1 MQHQKVKLAK
11 LFHLSRLVSAILSSW
26 SQVVASEQEK
36 RKVKQELVQEVAT
49 QLQRKKT
56 LRMWNTLKYAI

>member
-1 MQHQKVKLAK
+1 M
-11 LFHLSRLVSAILSSW
+11 

-36 RKVKQELVQEVAT
+36 RKEKQELVQEVAT